1 MWEQSYVNFGVVRVE
16 RSRVLVYKD
25 PLNKITIETGRP
37 VQMALWNG
45 QELNVYLEDGRI
57 RRYRDK
63 VNFVTVG

>member
-1 MWEQSYVNFGVVRVE
+1 
-16 RSRVLVYKD
+16 
-25 PLNKITIETGRP
+25 
-37 VQMALWNG
+37 MALWNG